1 MDGAPARDT
10 WTAGRAMAATAAL
23 LASPNGLAL
32 RASASHSTVD
42 GAYVLDIAVDPSE
55 AVFAAAGSDFGIG
68 LYDRNAMSRT
78 RALGAGR
85 AHADRINQLC
95 WAPAHSDALPGAA
108 LFSASSDGAVCAW
121 DGRAAGASAAVATL
135 RERREEVW
143 AVSVGAGPSLAA
155 GTQTAVLIWDARAPA
170 RPVHR
175 WEVHTEAV
183 SQARERD
190 VPPGDHDAARDRAEI
205 APRSRVESR
214 RRHVSDAQ
222 AQHSPHTSGALA
234 AEISH
239 DPSLGIGRRP
249 RVLDRLPASLC
260 VPPGSRA
267 PPPLCD
273 PPAGFHTTHA
283 YFLCL

>member
-1 MDGAPARDT
+1 
-10 WTAGRAMAATAAL
+10 MAATAAL

-68 LYDRNAMSRT
+68 LYDRTAMSRT

-95 WAPAHSDALPGAA
+95 WAPALSDALPGAA

-143 AVSVGAGPSLAA
+143 AVSVGAGPSVAA

-190 VPPGDHDAARDRAEI
+190 EPPGDHDAARDRAEI
-205 APRSRVESR
+205 AR
-214 RRHVSDAQ
+214 REPQARHVSDAE
-222 AQHSPHTSGALA
+222 AQHSPHTAGALA
-234 AEISH
+234 ADISH
-239 DPSLGIGRRP
+239 DPSLWIGRRP
-249 RVLDRLPASLC
+249 RVLDRLPASR
-260 VPPGSRA
+260 PPCWLSSTPHHA
-267 PPPLCD
+267 TPL
-273 PPAGFHTTHA
+273 PAF
-283 YFLCL
+283 

>member
-1 MDGAPARDT
+1 
-10 WTAGRAMAATAAL
+10 MAATAAL

-32 RASASHSTVD
+32 RASATHSTVD

-55 AVFAAAGSDFGIG
+55 AVFAAAGSDFGIV

-78 RALGAGR
+78 RTALGAGR

-95 WAPAHSDALPGAA
+95 WAPAHSDALPNAA
-108 LFSASSDGAVCAW
+108 TLFSASSDGAVCAW

-143 AVSVGAGPSLAA
+143 AVSVGAGPSVAA

-205 APRSRVESR
+205 SR
-214 RRHVSDAQ
+214 REPQ
-222 AQHSPHTSGALA
+222 AT
-234 AEISH
+234 
-239 DPSLGIGRRP
+239 
-249 RVLDRLPASLC
+249 RL
-260 VPPGSRA
+260 
-267 PPPLCD
+267 
-273 PPAGFHTTHA
+273 
-283 YFLCL
+283 